1 MKWHIETILHKMN
14 FSIFIIVSISLFQT
28 ITDIKEIFQDSVLNG
43 KIISKKIKPKEAKV
57 ELIIMQII

>member
-1 MKWHIETILHKMN
+1 MN

-28 ITDIKEIFQDSVLNG
+28 ITDIKEIFQDSVLNE
-43 KIISKKIKPKEAKV
+43 KIISKKKQPKEAKV

>member
-1 MKWHIETILHKMN
+1 MN

-28 ITDIKEIFQDSVLNG
+28 ITDIKDVFQD
-43 KIISKKIKPKEAKV
+43 IILKWKNHLKKNKTKEAKV